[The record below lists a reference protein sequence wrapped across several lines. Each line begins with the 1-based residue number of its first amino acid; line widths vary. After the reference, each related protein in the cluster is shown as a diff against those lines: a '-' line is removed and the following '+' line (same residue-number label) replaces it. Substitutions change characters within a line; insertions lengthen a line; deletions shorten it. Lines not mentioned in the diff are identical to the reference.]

1 MQLGDWKNTGTSLI
15 QDQPPVLLKSTI
27 KCNYGGVDIKITDCG
42 QKCEPENI
50 DTTGMP
56 VPGVKKVDFD
66 IKIEIVKDTFVP
78 LGINDFQN
86 KAENDKIKFKLIITG
101 KGVNNWTF
109 EIRTSNSLVYQCFSN
124 TNELEEVVIVGKG
137 NGGQKKQETPNES
150 VPMERFWPAGTYI
163 IEWDGFDNNEIYD
176 SALMTNEEGF
186 VASIIGQA
194 EQMQKKYTME
204 DPFMFK
210 NTEVNWVD
218 VKIDKKTKRID
229 TTLRVDL
236 RDGGAKGLNCY
247 THTEDETMLNGESN
261 PFNGIR
267 TTVCDWDKIPK
278 SVKDYNKKEPIKTR
292 TKTFEQLKDLVI
304 DGLAHYW
311 GRNSKRGKNVMLS
324 GEPYEVYV
332 NAVDSSK
339 NALNALPLVYN
350 TNGDWMRSGNPGG
363 SYSDNNLD
371 DDALGALPDLGVIQ
385 RLSYNVG
392 YIYYSNGWGY
402 SYEENER
409 QNFQETAAHELGHEL
424 LQAYGGTAFSYQHK
438 GSSYYFPQDTK
449 PTKENEPI
457 LDYHRDKMP
466 ETSGENYPTS
476 GEVDLMKYY
485 NNDRIKDKLRTIAA
499 EKDVLGLFWLT
510 KLKVK

>member
-1 MQLGDWKNTGTSLI
+1 
-15 QDQPPVLLKSTI
+15 
-27 KCNYGGVDIKITDCG
+27 
-42 QKCEPENI
+42 
-50 DTTGMP
+50 
-56 VPGVKKVDFD
+56 
-66 IKIEIVKDTFVP
+66 
-78 LGINDFQN
+78 
-86 KAENDKIKFKLIITG
+86 
-101 KGVNNWTF
+101 
-109 EIRTSNSLVYQCFSN
+109 
-124 TNELEEVVIVGKG
+124 
-137 NGGQKKQETPNES
+137 
-150 VPMERFWPAGTYI
+150 MERFWPAGTYI

-332 NAVDSSK
+332 NAVDCSK

-385 RLSYNVG
+385 RLSYNTG
-392 YIYYSNGWGY
+392 YIKHDWNNDKNNGWRYYTDIDNGGY
-402 SYEENER
+402 YDAISE
-409 QNFQETAAHELGHEL
+409 FKETAAHEIGHEL
-424 LQAYGGTAFSYQHK
+424 LQAYGSTVYSWQHK
-438 GSSYYFPQDTK
+438 GSSFYFPQDTK
-449 PTKENEPI
+449 PIKGDETTLEKIKHWDE
-457 LDYHRDKMP
+457 MP
-466 ETSGENYPTS
+466 ESLGKYYPKNGEI
-476 GEVDLMKYY
+476 DLMKYY
-485 NNDRIKDKLRTIAA
+485 NSTDKKGSFVSGPDQNRTIAA
-499 EKDVLGLFWLT
+499 EKDVLGLIWLQYF
-510 KLKVK
+510 VKK